1 MPKTFHAVVAWA
13 TNVKKNCEMKN
24 TFLKPWSCSS
34 ELSNRTEDEV
44 IRGDGGDPEPETQFS
59 LDSLDIIKVAYL
71 VSSDYIVIENGQKST
86 GQIVHFAFK
95 MFLPDDQAG
104 WYLVKQMFAE
114 K

>member
-1 MPKTFHAVVAWA
+1 MP
-13 TNVKKNCEMKN
+13 N
-24 TFLKPWSCSS
+24 TFLKLWSCSS
-34 ELSNRTEDEV
+34 DLSSRTEDEV

-59 LDSLDIIKVAYL
+59 LDSLDIIKVLYL
-71 VSSDYIVIENGQKST
+71 VSSDYIVIETTKLDGQKST

-104 WYLVKQMFAE
+104 WYLVKQIIAE